1 MLVRGVVK
9 ETSQSND
16 ASGVTSS
23 LPDGVTTFA
32 MKKITSLGFHP
43 SRVAKALKK
52 TKGDV
57 GLAVEYLVKIQEAFI
72 TQKPKY
78 SNRLRLSLVI

>member
-1 MLVRGVVK
+1 MLVRGVVDG
-9 ETSQSND
+9 TSKSND

-43 SRVAKALKK
+43 SRVVKALKK

-57 GLAVEYLVKIQEAFI
+57 GLAVEYLVIIQETFF
-72 TQKPKY
+72 TQELKY
-78 SNRLRLSLVI
+78 SNRLSLLI